1 MTDLTTLALQHKSI
15 AVVGMGKT
23 RERQTANCLLA
34 GAAGKGVVLGLTS
47 TGRDGKGQMSSALAE
62 TADISAGAGSAG
74 HLNPKCR
81 HGNSKAGDTKHT
93 GIYNPLGEIFIARVR
108 EAGSVEI
115 SGPERTEDLR
125 TVIDKLQDYAQLVIV
140 DGAIDRIAASAP
152 AVTDA
157 AVLATG
163 AVIGRDVEKVVE
175 LTVHT
180 AGVLTIPALD
190 VGEQGMKLLA
200 QGKTGVIN
208 QQGQIKPLPLLTA
221 IDAPPEILDYL
232 SPEYNNLLIG
242 GALSDPLAEL
252 LLQASWKIPGLSAV
266 VEDGTKIFVE
276 PQRWQR
282 LRRRVSVSAARPIN
296 LIAVTVN
303 PVDPRPAPA
312 GEGIGGEPA
321 GVAAKDIG
329 VIPWRRRLGLWP
341 LLMTLPQT
349 ESALIKV
356 LGELRPQP
364 LGKLLKA
371 RMRLAGPGCEEWL
384 AAEWRLVADACTMA
398 AGFRSRILNGV

>member
-1 MTDLTTLALQHKSI
+1 MKALTALALQHKSI
-15 AVVGMGKT
+15 AVVGMGKNT
-23 RERQTANCLLA
+23 GKTVTVNCLLA
-34 GAAGKGVVLGLTS
+34 GAAGKGLILGLTS
-47 TGRDGKGQMSSALAE
+47 TGRDGERTDVVSSLPKPPIFLPEQAVLATSTLSVGKG
-62 TADISAGAGSAG
+62 TARLEILS
-74 HLNPKCR
+74 
-81 HGNSKAGDTKHT
+81 TT
-93 GIYNPLGEIFIARVR
+93 GIYNPLGEIVIARVR

-125 TVIDKLQDYAQLVIV
+125 TIIGKLQAYAQLVLV

-282 LRRRVSVSAARPIN
+282 LRRRVAISAVRPIN

-303 PVDPRPAPA
+303 PVDSR
-312 GEGIGGEPA
+312 G
-321 GVAAKDIG
+321 
-329 VIPWRRRLGLWP
+329 RRLPGKELVESLQALLPKILVVDPMAEGGVDHGLY
-341 LLMTLPQT
+341 
-349 ESALIKV
+349 
-356 LGELRPQP
+356 
-364 LGKLLKA
+364 
-371 RMRLAGPGCEEWL
+371 
-384 AAEWRLVADACTMA
+384 
-398 AGFRSRILNGV
+398 